1 MKKLLT
7 DNNLT
12 DSHDS
17 MNDNLHSSSE
27 LNSTLKKCQSLITLQ
42 RIMIIRANPET
53 KLTDKER
60 MIALE
65 KNYKLD
71 IDITKKQNPEVINQR
86 LKKYFNMNNYERNI
100 KKVAW
105 KKDLSKIY
113 LGLNDDKDNKDNEFA
128 EYNFE
133 KREKKK
139 DRLIFLKNFFGQL
152 KSVKKGKIHKKRDKS
167 KENLLNLNK
176 YEKYYYHNQDKYNKK
191 VNEEE
196 LDLIFNRLKTK
207 YSPQKINDGNDGD
220 NVAFK
225 NCEINFIT
233 EVNNNTNFNFKDK
246 LKKNNFRRQNLFNS
260 KYHLN
265 KFTPKFKTE
274 NNKFSFPKIKNS
286 CETGKTKSKT
296 ITVENKMSKI
306 PIKNI
311 KTNISDKSIFNKN
324 HLRLTKGI
332 NKNKTYLEQLKNI
345 YKCDSK
351 NKYRTIT
358 NENNNFEMPDLLI
371 YKEKP
376 LFKKN
381 NQLFFS
387 PLHYSKYEQMK
398 EIRDKLNIVYGLTD
412 KEVFAVYN
420 KNI

>member
-86 LKKYFNMNNYERNI
+86 LKKFFNMNNYERNI

-139 DRLIFLKNFFGQL
+139 DRLMFLKNFFGQL
-152 KSVKKGKIHKKRDKS
+152 KSVKKGKIQKKRDKS

>member
-7 DNNLT
+7 DNDLT

-17 MNDNLHSSSE
+17 LNDNIHTSSE

-60 MIALE
+60 IIAFE

-86 LKKYFNMNNYERNI
+86 LKKFFNMNNYERNI

-139 DRLIFLKNFFGQL
+139 DKLMFLKNFFGQL
-152 KSVKKGKIHKKRDKS
+152 KSIKKGKIRKKRDKS

-176 YEKYYYHNQDKYNKK
+176 YEKYYYHNQDINYKK

-196 LDLIFNRLKTK
+196 LDLIFNRLKIK
-207 YSPQKINDGNDGD
+207 YSPQKTIDGNNGD
-220 NVAFK
+220 NITFK
-225 NCEINFIT
+225 NEKKNFIT
-233 EVNNNTNFNFKDK
+233 EINNNNNFNFKDK

-265 KFTPKFKTE
+265 KFTHKFDIQ

-286 CETGKTKSKT
+286 YETEKTKSKT
-296 ITVENKMSKI
+296 ISVETKMTKI

-311 KTNISDKSIFNKN
+311 KTTISENSIFNKN
-324 HLRLTKGI
+324 HLRLNKGI

-345 YKCDSK
+345 YKYGSK

-358 NENNNFEMPDLLI
+358 NENNNFEMPDLLT
-371 YKEKP
+371 YKQKP

>member
-17 MNDNLHSSSE
+17 RNDNLHSSSE

-86 LKKYFNMNNYERNI
+86 LKKFFNMNNYERNI

-139 DRLIFLKNFFGQL
+139 DRLMFLKNFFGQL
-152 KSVKKGKIHKKRDKS
+152 KSVKKGKIQKKRDKS